1 VLTDP
6 ADLRSGDLFEWAVL
20 AAGVRVELL
29 AEVEIDGGTLH
40 LRDVAVYAVGSER
53 ATVGIRP
60 LVVAARRELFP
71 RLRAAGFTRLRITG
85 VRLTGARPGR
95 IVDVTID
102 LEKQDR

>member
-1 VLTDP
+1 MTDR
-6 ADLRSGDLFEWAVL
+6 AGLRSGDLFEWAVVVT
-20 AAGVRVELL
+20 GVRVELL
-29 AEVEIDGGTLH
+29 AEVAIDTGTLH

-60 LVVAARRELFP
+60 LVVAARRELLP

-95 IVDVTID
+95 IVDLTID